1 MKWSD
6 KMPLDNKAIETLSV
20 NAVKNSIVTSEFL
33 DQYIA
38 DNDKEPSW
46 DGFVYIYGDKSKKKS
61 NLKGRMPVQVK
72 GTECDD
78 HSKETI
84 SFSMTTVDL
93 INYLYDGGCVLFVVY
108 LGNCG
113 ITNKIYY
120 AELTPVKLRQ
130 LLEEAKEQNNKT
142 VHLKEFPSD
151 NNKKATIF
159 LNCLQNCQ
167 KQASF
172 KEGKLLSLEEL
183 EEQGVLE
190 NIVIPVSAVGI
201 TDPQMA
207 LVKNEVYL
215 YAKIKGSSIPQPVDF
230 IPQDVQTEQIID
242 ALVTIDDKVFYTNYR
257 IIKSAKEIIVCYGN
271 SLTIRFNENN
281 QPCKMNYKNSDRIRV
296 LAKDLDFMLAYLN
309 KGYFKVN
316 DIRIPFDYDGMD
328 SSNFDTEE
336 EREHLD
342 FAKDVVRVL
351 NMLGCSEDIDIK
363 DMGDEDWRNLHR
375 LVIAFL
381 EKKPVKG
388 LKEDL
393 PPVVCINV
401 GKLKFAICL
410 KQCEEKGT
418 YEMYDF
424 FKTDLS
430 VAFEDRNIVGKM
442 LPISQFSILH
452 EKDFLTLSNIN
463 FDVLLHS
470 FQKVEHHYET
480 FNRANWFLLDLLNAY
495 DKAKGTRKEK
505 ILKACK
511 DFSEWISEAPEDE
524 LDYQIKTLN
533 KLQTIKRWR
542 DFNIDE
548 ISALYAMVESKD
560 TREDCVVG
568 AYLLL
573 GIPQAAEIH
582 FAKLSEEEQKN
593 FKEYPIYHFWKAE
606 EKENG

>member
-33 DQYIA
+33 DQFIA

-93 INYLYDGGCVLFVVY
+93 RNYLYDGGCVLFVVY

-130 LLEEAKEQNNKT
+130 LLEKAKEQDNKT
-142 VHLKEFPSD
+142 VYLKEFPSD

-183 EEQGVLE
+183 EEQGLLE

-207 LVKNEVYL
+207 LIKNEVYL

-230 IPQDVQTEQIID
+230 IPQGVQTEQIID
-242 ALVTIDDKVFYTNYR
+242 AFVTIDDKIFYNNYR
-257 IIKSAKEIIVCYGN
+257 IIKSEKEIIVCYGD

-296 LAKDLDFMLAYLN
+296 LAKDLDFMLTYLD

-328 SSNFDTEE
+328 SSNFDTEK

-342 FAKDVVRVL
+342 FAKDVVSVL

-381 EKKPVKG
+381 EKKPVRG

-401 GKLKFAICL
+401 GKLKFAVCL

-463 FDVLLHS
+463 FDVLLPS

-495 DKAKGTRKEK
+495 DKAKGKRKEK

-593 FKEYPIYHFWKAE
+593 FKEYPIYHFWEAE